1 MSKKILIVDDE
12 PSIVELIRRI
22 LVEEGGFDVATAV
35 NGNEALAALE
45 GGGIDLILLD
55 VLMPDVSGF
64 DLCRTLKQ
72 DQRYKDIPVVFVTAK
87 EGGDSL
93 LEGLESGGAMYLA
106 KPISIRKLLAVVGT
120 MLKVGPHQLS

>member
-45 GGGIDLILLD
+45 GGGVDLILLD

-93 LEGLESGGAMYLA
+93 LEGLESGGAMYVA